1 MVCSQNVLMSAD
13 RRKVSS
19 LLENEAHSL
28 WQLVL
33 AEFPA
38 EVSRL
43 LSSHEYLYRPCFR
56 ALDTL
61 SRQALRD
68 KIWQCGPSHGLELP
82 PVCMCVRALQQCLVH
97 ILSALPVRE
106 CQPSG
111 RVILWQN
118 HHPNASELHTT
129 HQPDKL

>member
-1 MVCSQNVLMSAD
+1 MVCSQNVLMNAD

-19 LLENEAHSL
+19 LLEDEAHSL

-43 LSSHEYLYRPCFR
+43 LSSHEYLCRPCFR

-61 SRQALRD
+61 SRLKQALRD
-68 KIWQCGPSHGLELP
+68 KIWQCGPSRGLELP
-82 PVCMCVRALQQCLVH
+82 PVCTCVHALQ
-97 ILSALPVRE
+97 
-106 CQPSG
+106 
-111 RVILWQN
+111 
-118 HHPNASELHTT
+118 
-129 HQPDKL
+129 